1 VGQAEGTK
9 TCCQEKK
16 LAFPMRVI
24 LDTNV
29 LLSAFIRVDSN
40 PYKVV
45 QAWIDGRF
53 ELVSSAAQIE
63 ELARVSR
70 YPRIRELIG
79 PAEIGWL
86 VNRIRDRALMIE
98 RFPKLDVSPD
108 PGDNFLLGMAQA
120 SKSEF
125 LVTGDKAGLL
135 ALKAHRESRIVSVD
149 AFVAQLE

>member
-1 VGQAEGTK
+1 
-9 TCCQEKK
+9 
-16 LAFPMRVI
+16 MRVI

-40 PYKVV
+40 PYKAV
-45 QAWIDGRF
+45 QAWIDARF
-53 ELVSSAAQIE
+53 ELVSSAAQLD

-79 PAEIGWL
+79 SAEIGWL

-98 RFPKLDVSPD
+98 RLPKVDVSSD
-108 PGDNFLLGMAQA
+108 PSDNFLLGMAQA
-120 SKSEF
+120 SKAEF

-135 ALKAHRESRIVSVD
+135 VVKVHRESRIISVT
-149 AFVAQLE
+149 AFVAQLEL

>member
-1 VGQAEGTK
+1 
-9 TCCQEKK
+9 
-16 LAFPMRVI
+16 MRVI

-29 LLSAFIRVDSN
+29 LLSAFLRVDSN

-63 ELARVSR
+63 EVARVSR

-79 PAEIGWL
+79 SAEIGWL
-86 VNRIRDRALMIE
+86 VNRIRDRATMVG
-98 RFPKLDVSPD
+98 RVPKLEVSPD

-120 SKSEF
+120 TSTEF

-135 ALKAHRESRIVSVD
+135 TLSPHRPTRIVSVT
-149 AFVAQLE
+149 AFVTQLGL

>member
-1 VGQAEGTK
+1 
-9 TCCQEKK
+9 
-16 LAFPMRVI
+16 MRVI

-29 LLSAFIRVDSN
+29 LLSAFLRVDSN

-63 ELARVSR
+63 EVARVSR

-79 PAEIGWL
+79 SAEIGWL
-86 VNRIRDRALMIE
+86 VNRIRDRALIAGL
-98 RFPKLDVSPD
+98 PKLDVSPD
-108 PGDNFLLGMAQA
+108 PGDNFPLGMAQA
-120 SKSEF
+120 TRAEF

-135 ALKAHRESRIVSVD
+135 TLGQHRQTRIVSVT
-149 AFVAQLE
+149 AFATQLGL

>member
-1 VGQAEGTK
+1 
-9 TCCQEKK
+9 
-16 LAFPMRVI
+16 MRVI

-29 LLSAFIRVDSN
+29 LLSAFLRIDSN

-63 ELARVSR
+63 EVARVSR

-79 PAEIGWL
+79 SAEIGWL
-86 VNRIRDRALMIE
+86 VNRIRDRALMAG
-98 RFPKLDVSPD
+98 RLPKLDASPD

-120 SKSEF
+120 TSAEF

-135 ALKAHRESRIVSVD
+135 TLSQHRQTRIVSVT
-149 AFVAQLE
+149 AFATQLGL